1 MYTDDKA
8 TQILIALLKE
18 YNIKNIVISPGTRNR
33 GFSGSVQNDN
43 FFNVYSVIDERSA
56 AYFASGLAYETDAPV
71 VIACTGATASRNYL
85 PALTE
90 AYYRKLPII
99 ALTCG
104 HEYASAYSLTPQYT
118 DRSVSQNDVKICS
131 LTLPHIADK
140 QSEKQCELFCNVAL
154 SKATA
159 KVPGPVHINLLSL
172 SYGFNT
178 KELPNVNKITSYSTE
193 ELFDEKIVKK
203 LSKQLENK
211 NIGIFIGAHK
221 KMSKSLSTSLA
232 SFIDKFNAVVFCD
245 HTSNYNG
252 KNKILVA
259 PSFNTRRVQT
269 LPDILIDMGGIC
281 GQYAVSSLFNKGE
294 IWRISEDG
302 EIKQRYGVIKNFFN
316 CMEETFF
323 QTLSKQTD
331 NKSKHS
337 YVKIIT
343 EETGILDAS
352 ELPLSN
358 TLVSSLLA
366 QKLPKESSLHLS
378 VLNSLR
384 NMNFFNLDN
393 SINSICNVGGFG
405 IDGPVS
411 TLAGQSMADS
421 NRLFFG
427 LIGDLAFF
435 YDMNILGNRHIGNN
449 LRIVLIN
456 NNLGVEFRL
465 DASIKLSSSDINKF
479 IAAAGHNGSAKG
491 WAESVGFHYMSAS
504 DKEEFSAQIDEFCS
518 SDINHFGKPVL
529 FEIFTTPEDEVSA
542 YRKLCGVSSQN
553 SAKKCSSLI
562 KAVSC
567 LIPDKQKRREFRKK
581 HS

>member
-18 YNIKNIVISPGTRNR
+18 YNIKNIVISPGTRNY
-33 GFSGSVQNDN
+33 GFAISVQNDN

-172 SYGFNT
+172 SYSVNT
-178 KELPNVNKITSYSTE
+178 QTLPDVNKITSYCTE
-193 ELFDEKIVKK
+193 DLFDEKTTKK
-203 LSKQLENK
+203 LAKKLENK
-211 NIGIFIGAHK
+211 NIGIFIGSHR
-221 KMSKSLSTSLA
+221 KMSKYLSEA
-232 SFIDKFNAVVFCD
+232 INSFVNTFETVVFCD
-245 HTSNYNG
+245 HTSNYTG
-252 KNKILVA
+252 RNKVLVGQA
-259 PSFNTRRVQT
+259 FDTKRLSS
-269 LPDILIDMGGIC
+269 LPDIIIDIGGIC
-281 GQYAVSSLFNKGE
+281 GQYSVSGLFRNGE

-323 QTLSKQTD
+323 LTLSKYSS
-331 NKSKHS
+331 NKSRHEYNRKVAHEIG
-337 YVKIIT
+337 KI
-343 EETGILDAS
+343 ETG
-352 ELPLSN
+352 ELAFSN
-358 TLVSSLLA
+358 TYISSILS
-366 QKLPKESSLHLS
+366 QKLPPNSSLHLS

-384 NMNFFNLDN
+384 NMNLFTLDT
-393 SINSICNVGGFG
+393 SISSICNVGGFG

-411 TLAGQSMADS
+411 TLTGQSMADK
-421 NRLFFG
+421 NRLYFG

-456 NNLGVEFRL
+456 NNIGAEFRL
-465 DASIKLSSSDINKF
+465 NSLLKENVNAF
-479 IAAAGHNGSAKG
+479 VAAAGHNGSAKG

-553 SAKKCSSLI
+553 SAKKCSGLI